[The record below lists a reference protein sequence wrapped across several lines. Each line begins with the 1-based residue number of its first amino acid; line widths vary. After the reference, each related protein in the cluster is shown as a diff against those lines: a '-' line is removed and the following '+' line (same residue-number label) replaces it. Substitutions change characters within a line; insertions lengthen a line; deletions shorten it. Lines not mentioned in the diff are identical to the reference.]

1 MKFFRLGWKYFQT
14 IGSTRRVYDYERLV
28 FVETLDLENR
38 PVPVDQVLALGIRR
52 YPALV
57 VDIDAE
63 THEIIAVTPVSG
75 ENAWGR
81 LPMPN
86 RRR

>member
-1 MKFFRLGWKYFQT
+1 VKFFRLGYKYFQT

-28 FVETLDLENR
+28 FVETLGLDGR
-38 PVPVDQVLALGIRR
+38 PVAPDQVLAPGVRR

-63 THEIIAVTPVSG
+63 THEVLAVTPVSG
-75 ENAWGR
+75 SNAWGR

-86 RRR
+86 F